1 MCIADTSVLTYIAM
15 TTFLCESLHSSQLAC
30 GFMWGLGPGIAV
42 AVPAKLAGSTLS
54 FIAARYFLGD
64 SVEKQVW
71 SKYKYSDAM
80 RQLVRPW

>member
-1 MCIADTSVLTYIAM
+1 
-15 TTFLCESLHSSQLAC
+15 
-30 GFMWGLGPGIAV
+30 MWGLGPGIAV

-71 SKYKYSDAM
+71 SKYKYSDVM